1 MRSTPLRPLS
11 APGLIR
17 PSRKTLPQNL
27 GHDFVSDLPMRA
39 LSALVFS
46 TAVLVIPSLKAQ
58 SATGGDTATAPASAS
73 PVTPAGATSSTSTPT
88 STPSSPSTPAVSHRS
103 SVPGLG
109 SFTFEPSAA
118 EKKHAEA
125 LAKAEQEA
133 EEEKPRNGIVR
144 LPNYEVKEDRP
155 PVFTK
160 QQLDTAKGLRAD
172 AVKKYISSA
181 QEALNFARL
190 PSWLGGMSNEDIAM
204 DMYHDQLRLD
214 TRRDLLHEASQLQAA
229 GDSDSANELRQ
240 QSQDLYLRPQ
250 APPAPPTAG
259 VSH

>member
-1 MRSTPLRPLS
+1 MRAFPAFVFASVVLGFSFVRAQVAS
-11 APGLIR
+11 APG
-17 PSRKTLPQNL
+17 
-27 GHDFVSDLPMRA
+27 DA
-39 LSALVFS
+39 SA
-46 TAVLVIPSLKAQ
+46 A
-58 SATGGDTATAPASAS
+58 APASPTAAT
-73 PVTPAGATSSTSTPT
+73 PTATPATAQTGSSSATSPQAAS
-88 STPSSPSTPAVSHRS
+88 SHRS

-118 EKKHAEA
+118 EKKHAEEQ
-125 LAKAEQEA
+125 AKAELEV

-144 LPNYEVKEDRP
+144 LPTYQVNEDRP

-160 QQLDTAKGLRAD
+160 KQLDTAKGLRAD
-172 AVKKYISSA
+172 AVKKYISPA
-181 QEALNFARL
+181 QEALNFVRL

-229 GDSDSANELRQ
+229 GDNDSADELRL

-250 APPAPPTAG
+250 SLPSVPSTG